1 MLVSAPALLT
11 KCLYAKAAYRF
22 GMSDPVVAAK
32 KDAGIRAANMVK
44 DGMIVGLG
52 TGSTVFF
59 AMERLGERI
68 KTEGLRIRGV
78 PTSNQTAMRA
88 EEYGIPLTTLTLHP
102 VLDIAIDGADQ
113 VDPGKRMIK
122 GRGAAHLREKVV
134 ADAAKQFVVVID
146 SGKEVAGLDA
156 AVPIEVLPFACG
168 SVAGKLR
175 ELGGDPVLRNGVKK
189 DGPVISDNGNY
200 VMDCAFGAIADP
212 AALEAAIN
220 NIPGVLGNGIFAAMT
235 GKTVVIVGGRH

>member
-1 MLVSAPALLT
+1 
-11 KCLYAKAAYRF
+11 
-22 GMSDPVVAAK
+22 MSDPVVEAK
-32 KDAGIRAANMVK
+32 RDAGIRAANMIK

-68 KTEGLRIRGV
+68 RSEGLHVFGV

-102 VLDIAIDGADQ
+102 ELDLAIDGADQ
-113 VDPGKRMIK
+113 VDPKKQMIK

-146 SGKEVAGLDA
+146 AGKEVAKLDA
-156 AVPIEVLPFACG
+156 AVPIEVLPFAYG
-168 SVAGKLR
+168 SVTRRLR
-175 ELGGDPVLRNGVKK
+175 ELGGEPVMRNGVKK

-200 VMDCAFGAIADP
+200 VIDCSFGTIADP
-212 AALEAAIN
+212 AGLEAAIN
-220 NIPGVLGNGIFAAMT
+220 AIPGVLGNGIFARLT
-235 GKTVVIVGGRH
+235 EKTVVIVGGRK